1 MDEKLMGVVRH
12 IFTAVGAVAVYY
24 GVMDESTLAEWA
36 GAASMFISMIWSWM
50 SKSEA

>member
-12 IFTAVGAVAVYY
+12 VMTAIGAVAVYY
-24 GVMDESTLAEWA
+24 GVMDDASLVTWA
-36 GAASMFISMIWSWM
+36 GAGATFIAMLWSWM